1 MNQILS
7 VDNPKNSKKRLG
19 REGNKASI
27 KSVTIFFCI
36 ILIIFGISV
45 TALGFYSLNNKQEV
59 SIVDDATKNIRID
72 VIQNATELEIEVTS
86 KNELAKVEYRWDEGE
101 LQEVSGDGKN
111 VMSINVRIPGG
122 TKTLNITATDVNGET
137 REYSNQYVGPKEPK
151 NIQLAESENENKILV
166 KCEEEQ
172 NLSYISYFYDEE
184 EEKKIEVSGT
194 SAQTEID
201 VKEGEHVLTVR
212 VGYADGTV
220 AQIFKKLYVPTIEV
234 GLTQDLQRFTIKIT
248 DPRNITKLTA
258 NFNGQE
264 VTIDV
269 NKDLFENTLPLQ
281 NGENRLILTV
291 YNTDGGKIIKK
302 IRYVKK

>member
-7 VDNPKNSKKRLG
+7 VDNPKKNKNKFG

-27 KSVTIFFCI
+27 KSIVIFFCI
-36 ILIIFGISV
+36 ILIVFGIAV
-45 TALGFYSLNNKQEV
+45 TALGIYSLNNNK
-59 SIVDDATKNIRID
+59 SIKLTDNNNHNMRID

-86 KNELAKVEYRWDEGE
+86 KNEIAKVEYGWNDEE
-101 LQEVSGDGKN
+101 KQEVSGEGKN
-111 VMSINVRIPGG
+111 VLSINVRIPGG
-122 TKTLNITATDVNGET
+122 NKTLNVIATDVNGET

-151 NIQLAESENENKILV
+151 KILLAESENENKISV
-166 KCEEEQ
+166 TCEEEQ

-194 SAQTEID
+194 SAQVEID

-220 AQIFKKLYVPTIEV
+220 AQIFKKVYIPTIEV

-248 DPRNITKLTA
+248 DPRKITKLTA
-258 NFNGQE
+258 KFNEQE

-269 NKDLFENTLPLQ
+269 NNEIFENTLPLQ
-281 NGENRLILTV
+281 NGENKLILTA

-302 IRYVKK
+302 VRYEKK

>member
-7 VDNPKNSKKRLG
+7 VDNPKKNKNKFG

-27 KSVTIFFCI
+27 KSIVIFFCI
-36 ILIIFGISV
+36 ILIVFGIAV
-45 TALGFYSLNNKQEV
+45 TALGIYSLNNNK
-59 SIVDDATKNIRID
+59 SIKLTDNNNHNMRID

-86 KNELAKVEYRWDEGE
+86 KNEIAKVEYGWNDEE
-101 LQEVSGDGKN
+101 KQEVSGEGKN
-111 VMSINVRIPGG
+111 VLSINVRIPGG
-122 TKTLNITATDVNGET
+122 NKTLNVIATDVNGET

-151 NIQLAESENENKILV
+151 KILLAESENENKISV
-166 KCEEEQ
+166 TCEEEQ

-194 SAQTEID
+194 SAQVEID

-220 AQIFKKLYVPTIEV
+220 AQIFKKVYIPTIEV

-248 DPRNITKLTA
+248 DPRKITKLTA
-258 NFNGQE
+258 KFNEQE

-269 NKDLFENTLPLQ
+269 NNEIFENTLPLQ
-281 NGENRLILTV
+281 NGENKLILTA

>member
-19 REGNKASI
+19 REENKASI

-59 SIVDDATKNIRID
+59 SIADDATKNIRID

-86 KNELAKVEYRWDEGE
+86 KNELAKVEYKWDEGE

-281 NGENRLILTV
+281 DGENRLILTA

>member
-1 MNQILS
+1 M
-7 VDNPKNSKKRLG
+7 G
-19 REGNKASI
+19 RDGNKASI

-45 TALGFYSLNNKQEV
+45 TALGFYSLNNKQDV
-59 SIVDDATKNIRID
+59 SIADDATKNIRID

-86 KNELAKVEYRWDEGE
+86 RNELAKVEYKWDEGE

-281 NGENRLILTV
+281 NGGNRLILTA

>member
-7 VDNPKNSKKRLG
+7 VENPKNTRKKIG
-19 REGNKASI
+19 RDGNKASI
-27 KSVTIFFCI
+27 KSVVIFFCI

-45 TALGFYSLNNKQEV
+45 TALGIYSLNNKDEV
-59 SIVDDATKNIRID
+59 PSVDSATRNIRID
-72 VIQNATELEIEVTS
+72 VIQNATELDVDVTS
-86 KNELAKVEYRWDEGE
+86 VNEIAKIEYTWDESEKQEISGE
-101 LQEVSGDGKN
+101 GKN
-111 VMSINVRIPGG
+111 ILSLNIKIPGG
-122 TKTLNITATDVNGET
+122 TKNLKIIATDVNGEVK
-137 REYSNQYVGPKEPK
+137 EYSNQFVGPKEPK

-184 EEKKIEVSGT
+184 EEKKVEVSGT
-194 SAQTEID
+194 SGQIEID
-201 VKEGEHVLTVR
+201 VKEGVHVLTLR

-220 AQIFKKLYVPTIEV
+220 GQIFKKLYVPTIEV
-234 GLTQDLQRFTIKIT
+234 GLTQDIQRFTIKIT
-248 DPRNITKLTA
+248 DPRIITKLTA
-258 NFNGQE
+258 NLNGQE

-281 NGENRLILTV
+281 NGENRLILTA
-291 YNTDGGKIIKK
+291 YNTEGGKIIKK

>member
-7 VDNPKNSKKRLG
+7 VDNPKKNKNKFG

-27 KSVTIFFCI
+27 KSIVIFFCI
-36 ILIIFGISV
+36 ILIVFGIAV
-45 TALGFYSLNNKQEV
+45 TALGIYSLNNNK
-59 SIVDDATKNIRID
+59 SIKLTDNNNHNMRID

-86 KNELAKVEYRWDEGE
+86 KNEIAKVEYGWNDEE
-101 LQEVSGDGKN
+101 KQEVSGEGKN
-111 VMSINVRIPGG
+111 VLSINVRIPGG
-122 TKTLNITATDVNGET
+122 NKTLNVIATDVNGET

-151 NIQLAESENENKILV
+151 KIMLAESENENKISV
-166 KCEEEQ
+166 TCEEEQ

-194 SAQTEID
+194 SAQVEID

-220 AQIFKKLYVPTIEV
+220 AQIFKKVYIPTIEV

-248 DPRNITKLTA
+248 DPRKITKLTA
-258 NFNGQE
+258 KFNEQE

-269 NKDLFENTLPLQ
+269 NNEIFENTLPLQ
-281 NGENRLILTV
+281 NGENKLILTA

-302 IRYVKK
+302 VRYEKK

>member
-1 MNQILS
+1 
-7 VDNPKNSKKRLG
+7 LG
-19 REGNKASI
+19 RDGNKASI

-45 TALGFYSLNNKQEV
+45 TALGFYSLNNKQDV
-59 SIVDDATKNIRID
+59 SIADDATKNIRID

-86 KNELAKVEYRWDEGE
+86 RNELAKVEYKWDEGE

-281 NGENRLILTV
+281 NGGNRLILTA